1 MNVTQSVAQPAHV
14 PQSARAIS
22 PPDHAATFGLDQPD
36 PGAIDAIKARYDMT
50 NITPHQI
57 DQLAADLQAAGH
69 AFGGEMLTL
78 LTYGAEFRSHA
89 AELFGGQ
96 TQPDRPMN
104 LIEHSQTQH
113 DTARRMGDPTDHW
126 DMLLKFLDGFEGA
139 NAKPAAQNTA
149 QQIVEA
155 RMQAN

>member
-1 MNVTQSVAQPAHV
+1 MNVTQSAAQPAHMA
-14 PQSARAIS
+14 QSARTVS
-22 PPDHAATFGLDQPD
+22 PPNHAAAFALDQPD

-50 NITPHQI
+50 NITPRQI

-78 LTYGAEFRSHA
+78 LTHGAEFQSHA

-104 LIEHSQTQH
+104 LVEHSQTQR
-113 DTARRMGDPTDHW
+113 DTARRTGDPTDHW
-126 DMLLKFLDGFEGA
+126 DMFLKFLDGFDGA
-139 NAKPAAQNTA
+139 NGTPAAQNTA

-155 RMQAN
+155 RMQAT